1 MQDKH
6 KTRQILSGYDN
17 LGLGKTNQGKE
28 RQSQIVYQALIKSER
43 QLEGKVWQ
51 SLCQK
56 DKHYKRQDNWRLSCT
71 PSCIRQDKTNRLSCW
86 KCVSRQDKT
95 NRLSC
100 RLTHAFGKT
109 IFKDCLAH
117 HWNESARQLE
127 IVLLIQSR
135 LMQTMKN
142 CLGSM
147 MNPLGKTIQNCLAEV
162 IFVIK

>member
-1 MQDKH
+1 M
-6 KTRQILSGYDN
+6 
-17 LGLGKTNQGKE
+17 GKTIRGKG
-28 RQSQIVYQALIKSER
+28 RQSQIVYQASTKSVR
-43 QLEGKVWQ
+43 QSKGKGRQ
-51 SLCQK
+51 FLCQK
-56 DKHYKRQDNWRLSCT
+56 DKHYKRQDNGGLSCT
-71 PSCIRQDKTNRLSCW
+71 PLSIRQDKTNRLSCW